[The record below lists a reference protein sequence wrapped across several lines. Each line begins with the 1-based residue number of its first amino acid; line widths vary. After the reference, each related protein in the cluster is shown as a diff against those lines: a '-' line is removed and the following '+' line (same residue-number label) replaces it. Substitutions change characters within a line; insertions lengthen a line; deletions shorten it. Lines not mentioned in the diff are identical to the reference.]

1 MESHSSVPYSSSD
14 SSPTINSCSIDAL
27 EDHAIDESNTLFLGD
42 LPPSATAQQ
51 ISDLFPDFEVSHVEI
66 KIINSVKGSLCYAFV
81 TFATAGNFIAH
92 DNFSQ
97 HWATCLNI
105 ATFFPQKTLNKVLRS
120 MTVTRHFFRTVL
132 WSGWAGRKEIAV
144 FMSLTSMRT
153 PRRKISS
160 NSSQGNTNL
169 LTSIIDDNLEALS
182 ILSNAHPL
190 TVSCSFCRYGDLNS
204 QDGVTVIKKPSSN
217 PQIQNQ
223 IVCYGVIHYDLRDG
237 AEAAK
242 NNLNNTYF
250 GGRRLRVEW
259 NRASRKSLV
268 TRFGNDE
275 MPPSEPLL
283 HYSSMS
289 PVISIYVQFETLDSE
304 SRVTE
309 SLITE
314 IFEHYGNM
322 TGCFIKTNNTSV
334 SGLRQHG
341 YAFVHFDN
349 RCVL

>member
-1 MESHSSVPYSSSD
+1 
-14 SSPTINSCSIDAL
+14 
-27 EDHAIDESNTLFLGD
+27 
-42 LPPSATAQQ
+42 
-51 ISDLFPDFEVSHVEI
+51 
-66 KIINSVKGSLCYAFV
+66 
-81 TFATAGNFIAH
+81 
-92 DNFSQ
+92 
-97 HWATCLNI
+97 
-105 ATFFPQKTLNKVLRS
+105 
-120 MTVTRHFFRTVL
+120 
-132 WSGWAGRKEIAV
+132 
-144 FMSLTSMRT
+144 
-153 PRRKISS
+153 
-160 NSSQGNTNL
+160 
-169 LTSIIDDNLEALS
+169 
-182 ILSNAHPL
+182 
-190 TVSCSFCRYGDLNS
+190 LNS
-204 QDGVTVIKKPSSN
+204 QDGVVVIKKPSSN

-223 IVCYGVIHYDLRDG
+223 IVCYGVIHFDQRDG

-268 TRFGNDE
+268 TRFNGEE
-275 MPPSEPLL
+275 MPLSEPLL

-349 RCVL
+349 RYVLLIVRNLEDFGPIARYSHLLFWYSASHSL

>member
-1 MESHSSVPYSSSD
+1 V
-14 SSPTINSCSIDAL
+14 
-27 EDHAIDESNTLFLGD
+27 
-42 LPPSATAQQ
+42 
-51 ISDLFPDFEVSHVEI
+51 V
-66 KIINSVKGSLCYAFV
+66 
-81 TFATAGNFIAH
+81 
-92 DNFSQ
+92 
-97 HWATCLNI
+97 
-105 ATFFPQKTLNKVLRS
+105 
-120 MTVTRHFFRTVL
+120 
-132 WSGWAGRKEIAV
+132 
-144 FMSLTSMRT
+144 
-153 PRRKISS
+153 
-160 NSSQGNTNL
+160 
-169 LTSIIDDNLEALS
+169 
-182 ILSNAHPL
+182 
-190 TVSCSFCRYGDLNS
+190 
-204 QDGVTVIKKPSSN
+204 VIKKPSSN

-223 IVCYGVIHYDLRDG
+223 IVCYGVIHYDQRDG

-268 TRFGNDE
+268 TRFAGDE
-275 MPPSEPLL
+275 MPLSEPLL

-349 RCVL
+349 RCVF